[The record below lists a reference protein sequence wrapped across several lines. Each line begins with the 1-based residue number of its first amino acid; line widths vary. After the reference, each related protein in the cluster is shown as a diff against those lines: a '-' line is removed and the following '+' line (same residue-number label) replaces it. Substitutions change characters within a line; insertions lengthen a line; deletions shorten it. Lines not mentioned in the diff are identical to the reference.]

1 MKLPVPKRGI
11 TTREFYHQYVPELW
25 LALVG
30 TGTKLPQLTVCVRVK
45 GDAEYGITLGDSG
58 LTTTDGAPEQPLVTF
73 ATDMASFRIALL
85 DLLPRVLK
93 HIEPK
98 ASRLRVAEHL
108 AKLDTDAL
116 RKKPGSITHVYQD
129 DAGDEATV
137 VLTVG
142 NGGRPAASISVTDT
156 ELWKI
161 LDAGMRLSQLVRS
174 RIKVGGDVAYVLDL
188 ARVVEG

>member
-11 TTREFYHQYVPELW
+11 TPREFYHQYVPELW
-25 LALVG
+25 QALVG
-30 TGTKLPQLTVCVRVK
+30 KAKGLPAITVGVRVEGDADYTFQLT
-45 GDAEYGITLGDSG
+45 DAG
-58 LTTTDGAPEQPLVTF
+58 LTITDGAPSDALVTF
-73 ATDMASFRIALL
+73 STDVASWRIALL
-85 DLLPRVLK
+85 DLLPRVVK

-98 ASRLRVAEHL
+98 ASRLRIAEHL
-108 AKLDTDAL
+108 TKLDLAAL
-116 RKKPGSITHVYQD
+116 RKKPGSITHVYED

-142 NGGRPAASISVTDT
+142 SGGRPAASIAVTDT
-156 ELWKI
+156 ELWKL

-174 RIKVGGDVAYVLDL
+174 KVKIAGDVTYVLDL